1 MKWRND
7 SKVTYIIHA
16 IFKVFVVL
24 LVIVGDQVTKRLVMD
39 TLVVQDSK
47 EIISNFFYLT
57 YTHNKGAAFG
67 ILSGELWLFFLVT
80 VISSIGMVYYYL
92 HTKPEEK
99 FTRYGLLL
107 LFSGMVGNFIDR
119 LHLGYVVD
127 FIDFVVF
134 GKNFPIFNVAD
145 IAIYLGV
152 VLIIIEILLEDD
164 VLKKKFLRK
173 KSEE

>member
-1 MKWRND
+1 MKWHNN
-7 SKVTYIIHA
+7 SKTTTIIHV
-16 IFKVFVVL
+16 IFKICVVL
-24 LVIVGDQVTKRLVMD
+24 LVVIGDQVTKKLVME

-47 EIISNFFYLT
+47 EIIENFFYLT

-92 HTKPEEK
+92 HTKPQEK

-107 LFSGMVGNFIDR
+107 LFSGMIGNFIDR
-119 LHLGYVVD
+119 LSLGYVVD
-127 FIDFVVF
+127 FIDFVLF

-152 VLIIIEILLEDD
+152 MLIIVEILLEDHMFKGKW
-164 VLKKKFLRK
+164 LSHS
-173 KSEE
+173 SEE